1 MADERSEDFPVVD
14 ALGRSRA
21 RRRVNPFAP
30 GCPSASEQ
38 PLEDAGPAL
47 RHVGCAITWIEK
59 IVAVEM
65 IGSRPA
71 IKWHLGLGCAI
82 SPWRRSPSELRR
94 GRAAPPRR
102 RRGDQ
107 GRPDCRRARPAGGGG
122 GG

>member
-1 MADERSEDFPVVD
+1 MADEGSADFPVVD

-21 RRRVNPFAP
+21 RRRVIPFAP

-38 PLEDAGPAL
+38 PLEDAAPAV

-59 IVAVEM
+59 MLAIEM

-82 SPWRRSPSELRR
+82 SPWRRSPLELRR
-94 GRAAPPRR
+94 GGPGPP
-102 RRGDQ
+102 
-107 GRPDCRRARPAGGGG
+107 GRGGGG
-122 GG
+122 KDSRG